1 MNKFIFSFILLATFF
16 ISCGKDSGTNDPN
29 NPNGNGG
36 EQPTLTLSLTELTF
50 KSAGEE
56 KTFTITSNS
65 NWTITNP
72 STWCKID
79 PIQGNSNTTITAI
92 ADPSEEYDDRNFNLT
107 IKAGE
112 ITKVVTVTQKKK
124 DAIILTKEK
133 YDIPTEGDNI
143 TVEIKSNIT
152 YSTII
157 PEEHKEWIKQVETNQ
172 LGRGLET
179 KNLNFEISAN
189 PSTDKREGIIVIK
202 DNSSSLADTI
212 HVYQAQKDELILTQD
227 TYYVSSEGENINVE
241 LKSNVDYDVIIPE
254 DVKDWVT
261 QITSRSS
268 RVDRLI
274 FNIAQNQTY
283 DNRSTKVIIKDKNS
297 ELADTLYIN
306 QTQLNALILT
316 QSTYEIPAEGQNIK
330 VEIKSNIKYEF
341 IIPDKTI
348 EWIKQIQSRALTT
361 NIINLSISENT
372 SYEQRTAEIVVKDKN
387 SNLSDTI
394 RITQKQ
400 NNAIILT
407 QKKYNIPAEGQQISI
422 EIKSNIEYDIW
433 LSPDAEKW
441 VEKIDLSRALTTNT
455 LNYNI
460 LPNTTYNERKA
471 EIIIKDKG
479 GDLSDTVKIVQL
491 PKSDTFIGDV
501 IFITEQDLIDFK
513 EKGYKKIKG
522 NLTIEGEKLKTLQT
536 LDNLITD
543 IEGDLTIQ
551 CDNLTTFDGLKNLTK
566 ISGNFNLYRGNIA
579 NMDGLNCLNY
589 IGGDFEI
596 SPGSLG
602 ALITFDG
609 LNKLNTINGSFEIK
623 AIPTKYDTPQ
633 LKLNSFSGLEGLK
646 VIGENFYIEGG
657 ANKNNLSINSFG
669 GLDNLSTIGGDFS
682 IKNAQIPKSFDGISN
697 LTVIGLSFR
706 LQNLNL
712 KDFTGL
718 KSLNSI
724 GENLIID
731 GINNDFE
738 SFGGLNK
745 LKSIGK
751 DLELIG
757 GSSVQ
762 YENTFLSFISFNGLN
777 NLETI
782 GGNFKLRGS
791 YHEGY
796 SSFNQLNS
804 FKGLEQL
811 KNIGG
816 NFTITSG
823 SQKAFNSLS
832 SFEGLNNLASIGGN
846 FDLSFT
852 SDAITSF
859 GGLENLTSIGGDFI
873 VGGSYNNNNTFH
885 SHNFTSLSSFKGL
898 SQLITIGHNFIIK
911 GDTGYNSNSTLNSLT
926 SFEGLEKLTS
936 IGENFIIQA
945 SNYNKA
951 SKGSLNN
958 LTSFNGLNNLHH
970 IGGILKII
978 ASGKDEYNPSLNSF
992 TSFEGLENITMLG
1005 GLELDISAP
1014 LKKFTSFKGL
1024 NNLETINGNFIIT
1037 ADTWNSQSEL
1047 ASQPML
1053 SFTSFKGLEKLTLIN
1068 GDFEINALD
1077 YHCLNTL
1084 SSFEGLS
1091 SLNRINGNFKINSK
1105 YGGSL
1110 TTLTSLQG
1118 LESLSSI
1125 KNLSINQYSLL
1136 TLNGLDNLKTIDDK
1150 LIITGCHSLNNIAA
1164 LKSLI
1169 TIKDIT
1175 IIQCPLLYN
1184 FCAIKN
1190 VVKDT
1195 DCNFY
1200 TEGNGY
1206 NPTKYQ
1212 LLNGECSKLPE
1223 E

>member
-16 ISCGKDSGTNDPN
+16 ISCGKDSGTDDPN

-79 PIQGNSNTTITAI
+79 PTQGNSNTTITAI
-92 ADPSEEYDDRNFNLT
+92 ADPCEEYDDRNFNLT

-202 DNSSSLADTI
+202 NNSSSLADTI

-261 QITSRSS
+261 QITNRSS

>member
-1 MNKFIFSFILLATFF
+1 M
-16 ISCGKDSGTNDPN
+16 
-29 NPNGNGG
+29 
-36 EQPTLTLSLTELTF
+36 
-50 KSAGEE
+50 
-56 KTFTITSNS
+56 
-65 NWTITNP
+65 
-72 STWCKID
+72 
-79 PIQGNSNTTITAI
+79 
-92 ADPSEEYDDRNFNLT
+92 
-107 IKAGE
+107 
-112 ITKVVTVTQKKK
+112 
-124 DAIILTKEK
+124 
-133 YDIPTEGDNI
+133 
-143 TVEIKSNIT
+143 
-152 YSTII
+152 
-157 PEEHKEWIKQVETNQ
+157 ETNQ

>member
-79 PIQGNSNTTITAI
+79 PTQGNSNTTITAI

-441 VEKIDLSRALTTNT
+441 VEKIDLSRTLTTNT

-623 AIPTKYDTPQ
+623 AIPTKYDTQ

-898 SQLITIGHNFIIK
+898 NQLITIGHNFIIK

>member
-1 MNKFIFSFILLATFF
+1 M
-16 ISCGKDSGTNDPN
+16 
-29 NPNGNGG
+29 
-36 EQPTLTLSLTELTF
+36 
-50 KSAGEE
+50 
-56 KTFTITSNS
+56 
-65 NWTITNP
+65 
-72 STWCKID
+72 
-79 PIQGNSNTTITAI
+79 
-92 ADPSEEYDDRNFNLT
+92 
-107 IKAGE
+107 
-112 ITKVVTVTQKKK
+112 
-124 DAIILTKEK
+124 
-133 YDIPTEGDNI
+133 
-143 TVEIKSNIT
+143 
-152 YSTII
+152 
-157 PEEHKEWIKQVETNQ
+157 
-172 LGRGLET
+172 
-179 KNLNFEISAN
+179 
-189 PSTDKREGIIVIK
+189 
-202 DNSSSLADTI
+202 
-212 HVYQAQKDELILTQD
+212 
-227 TYYVSSEGENINVE
+227 
-241 LKSNVDYDVIIPE
+241 
-254 DVKDWVT
+254 
-261 QITSRSS
+261 
-268 RVDRLI
+268 I

-873 VGGSYNNNNTFH
+873 VGGSYINNNTFH

-898 SQLITIGHNFIIK
+898 SQLITIGHNFIIE
-911 GDTGYNSNSTLNSLT
+911 GNTGYNSNSTLNSLT

-1105 YGGSL
+1105 FDGSL

-1125 KNLSINQYSLL
+1125 KNLSISQYSLL